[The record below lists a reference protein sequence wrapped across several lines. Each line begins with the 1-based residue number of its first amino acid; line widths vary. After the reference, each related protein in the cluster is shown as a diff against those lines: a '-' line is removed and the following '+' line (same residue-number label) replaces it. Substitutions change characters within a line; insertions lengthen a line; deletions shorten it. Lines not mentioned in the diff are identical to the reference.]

1 MKRSVDTSGFAT
13 NDFNFGVNN
22 QTFFNLSVFL
32 HIQLEEEMRGRVEE
46 WEKNKGSSFL
56 VHGQRIMD
64 YISSQWEEHRLQ
76 KDKEK
81 NERASFTLW
90 VFKISDGV
98 QFGSTYRV
106 TYITNLDD
114 FLLSR

>member
-1 MKRSVDTSGFAT
+1 
-13 NDFNFGVNN
+13 
-22 QTFFNLSVFL
+22 
-32 HIQLEEEMRGRVEE
+32 MRGRVEE

-56 VHGQRIMD
+56 VQGQRIMD

-90 VFKISDGV
+90 VFNISDGV

-106 TYITNLDD
+106 TYLTLIYLHTLFCSGT
-114 FLLSR
+114 FL